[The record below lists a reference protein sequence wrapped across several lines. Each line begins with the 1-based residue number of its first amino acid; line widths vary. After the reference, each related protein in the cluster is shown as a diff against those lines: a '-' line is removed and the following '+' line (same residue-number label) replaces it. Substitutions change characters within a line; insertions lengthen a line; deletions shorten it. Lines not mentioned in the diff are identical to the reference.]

1 MWNISRFLKIISGFC
16 KECLSMIFLIWNGK
30 LVSPENTELMTA
42 PNQCTLEICFLHI
55 LFNGFLYILTVFF
68 FFPNQTLC
76 VLDIGGRKQLSAW
89 VMEIWLY
96 SDCQHLPL
104 LFPSDW
110 DFPETEHPRA
120 AEKQLFYTGSLCRNL
135 KRIMTLPR
143 RLQIKWH
150 KPWCCCSSLIYPPIQ
165 VLEWF
170 FPRQQFPISLA
181 IICVQPNTGKLVV
194 IKCHIWKFL
203 LYYSISLAFGLE
215 GKLFS
220 VLFILG
226 NFQTLQHPELFLG
239 GILHDICWSRLAK
252 IRQTL
257 LL

>member
-1 MWNISRFLKIISGFC
+1 MGNWWALKIQNLWQHQISVHF
-16 KECLSMIFLIWNGK
+16 K
-30 LVSPENTELMTA
+30 
-42 PNQCTLEICFLHI
+42 
-55 LFNGFLYILTVFF
+55 YVFF
-68 FFPNQTLC
+68 PFSSMVFFVYSHFIFPNQAIC
-76 VLDIGGRKQLSAW
+76 FEEIGGRKQLSAR

-110 DFPETEHPRA
+110 DFPETEHPRG
-120 AEKQLFYTGSLCRNL
+120 AEKQLLYPGSLCRNL

-150 KPWCCCSSLIYPPIQ
+150 KPWCCCSSLIYRPIQ

-181 IICVQPNTGKLVV
+181 IICVQLNTGKLVV
-194 IKCHIWKFL
+194 IKCHIGKFL